1 MRSTEHLPGEVDR
14 RSSVGGTAATS
25 AVAGPRDENS
35 VVISLSALLAVE
47 EAAADK
53 AASAR
58 AAQGARSSGMVD
70 IHGTAADDEQQRSSY
85 LDLFPFGA
93 PELPAFRPPDLT
105 PVPSEVPIDL
115 RPPRARR
122 AAVMRYGVMGLVGA
136 AVVASAVWLGAPRET
151 LRAAA
156 QPGVRYAAGAALTR
170 LPKVE
175 PKAATAAAPVG
186 QGDKPRERD
195 ARGAKAR
202 SAATSGGDRAAAKR
216 AVESRA
222 PAAAAPPPSPGA
234 ARAASDP
241 CKGDLDCAMRRA
253 AGGS

>member
-1 MRSTEHLPGEVDR
+1 MRDTEHLPGEADR
-14 RSSVGGTAATS
+14 RSSAGGAAPTS
-25 AVAGPRDENS
+25 VAAGPRDENS

-58 AAQGARSSGMVD
+58 AAPGARSSGMVEL
-70 IHGTAADDEQQRSSY
+70 HGLDAGDEQQRSSY

-93 PELPAFRPPDLT
+93 PELPAFRPPELT

-122 AAVMRYGVMGLVGA
+122 AAVMRYGAMGLVGA
-136 AVVASAVWLGAPRET
+136 AFVASAVWLGAPRET

-175 PKAATAAAPVG
+175 PEAATAAAPVG
-186 QGDKPRERD
+186 QGDKPRERA

-202 SAATSGGDRAAAKR
+202 PAATSGGDRVAAKR
-216 AVESRA
+216 SVESRA
-222 PAAAAPPPSPGA
+222 PAAAAPPSPGA